1 MYIQSEGIILKQVK
15 TLNGRRMISIF
26 SKKYGKICC
35 GSSVTEGGKNKTA
48 LALRPFTY
56 GRYELYS
63 SRDSYNIQGAE
74 TIKSYYGIGEDVDK
88 YMAACYVLELTDK
101 LLMEDQ
107 PQPKLFMLLKE
118 FFDMLELRKTAF
130 QTLVTAYQCKLLSLQ
145 GLSPSEGLKSRA
157 GADIIK
163 TLRYFEEH
171 SISDLS
177 GLALQKDTETELRS
191 LLKEYFSVHL
201 GVDNLKSEGLII

>member
-15 TLNGRRMISIF
+15 TLNGRRIISIF

-118 FFDMLELRKTAF
+118 FFDMLELRKTSF
-130 QTLVTAYQCKLLSLQ
+130 QTLVTAY
-145 GLSPSEGLKSRA
+145 
-157 GADIIK
+157 
-163 TLRYFEEH
+163 
-171 SISDLS
+171 
-177 GLALQKDTETELRS
+177 
-191 LLKEYFSVHL
+191 
-201 GVDNLKSEGLII
+201 